1 MSRLNSLERR
11 DLGEYPA
18 DFAPLRTLPRCARL
32 ARAARDRRIIG
43 GAAATAGAAL
53 AAGVARELMADDD
66 GEGTDSAGAY
76 RIKNSESASAAVIRI
91 ARGRLDRALE
101 PLERASHRRL
111 DGRRPR

>member
-1 MSRLNSLERR
+1 LVSTRLISQRSAPSR
-11 DLGEYPA
+11 A
-18 DFAPLRTLPRCARL
+18 ARAL